1 MAVEEIKIKL
11 RELFEEELYNLSIG
25 NSINKERA
33 KEMRDLCKLLMFFNY
48 IVLPESDM
56 MKLFR
61 LYN

>member
-1 MAVEEIKIKL
+1 MEEIKIKL
-11 RELFEEELYNLSIG
+11 RGLFEEELYNLSIG
-25 NSINKERA
+25 NAINKERVE
-33 KEMRDLCKLLMFFNY
+33 EMRDLCKLLMFFNY